1 MNVSEELIQHIND
14 RAIPNKD
21 DILRAKAMAAELV
34 SGISD
39 AGQREEMRRTL
50 HNAYL
55 NLQLANVADD
65 GQMTVKYREECV
77 RLIHVIA
84 ALEPTGNGATLAS

>member
-21 DILRAKAMAAELV
+21 GILRAKAMAAKLV
-34 SGISD
+34 SNIPD
-39 AGQREEMRRTL
+39 ACKREEMRRTL

-65 GQMTVKYREECV
+65 GQMSVRYRDECV
-77 RLIHVIA
+77 RLIHVIT
-84 ALEPTGNGATLAS
+84 ALEPGRTGATLAS